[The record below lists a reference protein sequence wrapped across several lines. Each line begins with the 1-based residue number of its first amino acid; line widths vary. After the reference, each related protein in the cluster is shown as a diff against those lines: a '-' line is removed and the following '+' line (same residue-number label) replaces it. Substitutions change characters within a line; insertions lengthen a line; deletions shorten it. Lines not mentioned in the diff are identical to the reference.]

1 MLVELGCLCENA
13 IKLRKYMYLCAKYK
27 LFCVFLIFYWCV
39 MAVATLKKMRSGII
53 ENHPERC
60 AVESECSVNA
70 IPPYCGSWLCFCFL
84 LPRSQYLSPL

>member
-1 MLVELGCLCENA
+1 MCEMQ
-13 IKLRKYMYLCAKYK
+13 IIL
-27 LFCVFLIFYWCV
+27 CVFDILLMRNDCV
-39 MAVATLKKMRSGII
+39 YSKKMRSGII